1 MVLVINDLKAKKT
14 LLDSLKN
21 EKLIKNDEILRVF
34 NKIKREDF
42 LPDYLK
48 DLAYN
53 DASLPISKTETM
65 NQVSTTLFF
74 IDVLNPKEGQTIYEI
89 GSGSGY
95 STAILSELVG
105 KKGKVISFELDK
117 ETYQKA
123 KNNLKKYSN
132 IELILGNGLK
142 GHFKNAPYDGIIL
155 FGAIDEIPEKLIS
168 QMKVNGVLVYPHG
181 TILQALTKI
190 TRKEKG
196 IKKEEFGE
204 YRLSRLIK

>member
-1 MVLVINDLKAKKT
+1 MVLIINELNAKKL
-14 LLDSLKN
+14 LLDSLKD
-21 EKLIKNDEILRVF
+21 EKLIKHDEILRAF
-34 NKIKREDF
+34 YKIKREEF

-48 DLAYN
+48 ELAYS
-53 DASLPISKTETM
+53 DAPLPISTTETM

-89 GSGSGY
+89 GTGSGY

-105 KKGKVISFELDK
+105 KKGKIISFELDK
-117 ETYQKA
+117 EIYQKA
-123 KNNLKKYSN
+123 KNNLKNYPN
-132 IELILGNGLK
+132 VTVILGNGLK
-142 GHFKNAPYDGIIL
+142 GYPDNAPYDGIIL
-155 FGAIDEIPEKLIS
+155 FGALDEIPKKLVS
-168 QMKVNGVLVYPHG
+168 QMKVNGVLVYPQG
-181 TILQALTKI
+181 SILQTLTKI